1 MLLLVTTPQG
11 GRAPA
16 DASGAGGS
24 FGGTVIAS
32 PAILPE
38 TPPPPAGNVVQVGRS
53 PSHMSLGHRV
63 GDLSLRGSLIF
74 VLAALI
80 IVFGALNGGTFLS
93 TSNFTEI
100 ANAQVLTGLLAIGV
114 AVVLIAGELDL
125 SVAAVMGT
133 VGATVA
139 LLLTKGMNP
148 IAAACIGLAIAGAIG
163 VANGVLVGYFRINS
177 IIVTLGSASIATGIG
192 LAIVGPD
199 TVAAFP
205 NSFVNFFTNT
215 AGGLE
220 TCFFMLLVVVVVAAF
235 LLQFTPMGRRLF
247 FMGQNVHAAHLLG
260 IRVRRIKLGSF
271 IIASLLAGFAGIV
284 LASQS
289 DSASV
294 VETTSYLLPAY
305 AAAFLSTTAITPAR
319 FNAVGALIATIIL
332 GTVDTGLNELA
343 VPDWTTYAFDGG
355 LLIIALGLFTLLKT
369 TRERASIAKSA
380 EAATGSG
387 TRAESVAD
395 PAPA

>member
-1 MLLLVTTPQG
+1 MLFIVTTPHE

-16 DASGAGGS
+16 GAAGGG
-24 FGGTVIAS
+24 FRGTAVVS
-32 PAILPE
+32 PEIVPE
-38 TPPPPAGNVVQVGRS
+38 TLLLPADTVVRVSGR
-53 PSHMSLGHRV
+53 PSGTSLGHRIS
-63 GDLSLRGSLIF
+63 DLSLRGSLIF
-74 VLAALI
+74 VLAALV
-80 IVFGALNGGTFLS
+80 IVFGALNGGIFLS

-100 ANAQVLTGLLAIGV
+100 ANAQVVTGLLAIGV

-139 LLLTKGMNP
+139 LLLTKGTNP
-148 IAAACIGLAIAGAIG
+148 VVAVVIGLAIAFAIG
-163 VANGVLVGYFRINS
+163 AANGILVGYFRINS

-199 TVAAFP
+199 TVSAFP
-205 NSFVNFFTNT
+205 NSFVNFFTIT

-220 TCFFMLLVVVVVAAF
+220 SSFFMLLGVVIVSAF
-235 LLQFTPMGRRLF
+235 FLQFTPLGRRLF

-260 IRVRRIKLGSF
+260 IRVKRIKLGSF
-271 IIASLLAGFAGIV
+271 IVASLLAGVAGIV
-284 LASQS
+284 LAAQS

-319 FNAVGALIATIIL
+319 FNAVGALIAAIIL

-369 TRERASIAKSA
+369 TRARASSVQTS
-380 EAATGSG
+380 EVTAAT
-387 TRAESVAD
+387 TRDE
-395 PAPA
+395 PAATPVQA

>member
-1 MLLLVTTPQG
+1 MLPEGSLLQADDIPSP
-11 GRAPA
+11 GR
-16 DASGAGGS
+16 GGGS
-24 FGGTVIAS
+24 S
-32 PAILPE
+32 
-38 TPPPPAGNVVQVGRS
+38 R
-53 PSHMSLGHRV
+53 SLGSRAS
-63 GDLSLRGSLIF
+63 DLSLRGSLIF
-74 VLAALI
+74 VLAALV
-80 IVFGALNGGTFLS
+80 IVFGALNGSVFLS
-93 TSNFTEI
+93 TSNFTQI
-100 ANAQVLTGLLAIGV
+100 ANAQVATGLLAVGV

-139 LLLTKGMNP
+139 LLLSKNVNP
-148 IAAACIGLAIAGAIG
+148 VAAVFIGLAIAAAIG
-163 VANGVLVGYFRINS
+163 LANGVLVGYLRINS

-205 NSFVNFFTNT
+205 TAFVNFFTDT

-220 TCFFMLLVVVVVAAF
+220 TCFFMLLGVVIVAAF
-235 LLQFTPMGRRLF
+235 ALQFTPMGRRLF

-260 IRVRRIKLGSF
+260 IRVTRLKLGAF
-271 IIASLLAGFAGIV
+271 VVASLLAGFAGIA
-284 LASQS
+284 LAAQS

-319 FNAVGALIATIIL
+319 FNAVGALIATVIL
-332 GTVDTGLNELA
+332 GAVDTGLNELS

-369 TRERASIAKSA
+369 TRERASVAQSSEASA
-380 EAATGSG
+380 ASSTSDEPAT
-387 TRAESVAD
+387 
-395 PAPA
+395 APARA

>member
-1 MLLLVTTPQG
+1 MLLVVTTPQG
-11 GRAPA
+11 GRATA
-16 DASGAGGS
+16 DAGGAVAGTTVAAPVMVPEGSLLQVDDVPLGSG
-24 FGGTVIAS
+24 
-32 PAILPE
+32 
-38 TPPPPAGNVVQVGRS
+38 NWDH
-53 PSHMSLGHRV
+53 PSLRHRL

-74 VLAALI
+74 VLAALV
-80 IVFGALNGGTFLS
+80 IVFGALNGGVFLS
-93 TSNFTEI
+93 TSNFTQI
-100 ANAQVLTGLLAIGV
+100 ANAQVATGLLAIGV

-139 LLLTKGMNP
+139 LLLTKNVNP
-148 IAAACIGLAIAGAIG
+148 IAAVFIGLGIAGGIG
-163 VANGVLVGYFRINS
+163 FANGVLVGYFRINS

-199 TVAAFP
+199 TIAAFP
-205 NSFVNFFTNT
+205 NAFVNFFTDT
-215 AGGLE
+215 VGGLE
-220 TCFFMLLVVVVVAAF
+220 TCFFMLLGVVIVAAF

-260 IRVRRIKLGSF
+260 IRVRRLKLGAF
-271 IIASLLAGFAGIV
+271 IISGLLAGFAGIA
-284 LASQS
+284 LAAQS

-294 VETTSYLLPAY
+294 VETGTYLLPAY

-369 TRERASIAKSA
+369 TRERASIAQSA
-380 EAATGSG
+380 EATAGSP
-387 TRAESVAD
+387 TREELSAD
-395 PAPA
+395 AARA